1 MLMLPFDWLFPASR
15 RVAEQFGEPLCRAC
29 RYAHHPGP
37 QGRAPDG
44 GRGDVALADR
54 GQGCRTGSSTATRL
68 AAGGP
73 GRRNANERS
82 HRIRADQPSPSRP
95 TPPLCCGSR
104 RGRRTRS
111 RPPETSTHATLGQT
125 RSKAARPCRWLPRTR
140 APSKRPI
147 PRHAESDHARR
158 AFGPPRSAGLILAD
172 RPCAAPSLG
181 IDLSTSGS
189 AAFRVYG
196 VADQWTNVCR
206 GSVDGGHTRPAPLAE
221 LGSYGSRARLRRAA
235 RRAHAASGRSPPRP
249 LSVVFPE
256 SQRHCLR
263 RGPHDSGMTGRIG
276 RLSRWWV
283 RVRLPACRS
292 AQSGPIRS
300 HQRGQGRSSS
310 GALHL
315 APSAAS

>member
-189 AAFRVYG
+189 AAFRVYVSQISG
-196 VADQWTNVCR
+196 RMSVADQSTEDTPAQLHLPSWALMDQGRAFGARR
-206 GSVDGGHTRPAPLAE
+206 GVRMRPPAVHR
-221 LGSYGSRARLRRAA
+221 RARSRLSFLRANDI
-235 RRAHAASGRSPPRP
+235 ASGGGLTTP
-249 LSVVFPE
+249 
-256 SQRHCLR
+256 
-263 RGPHDSGMTGRIG
+263 G
-276 RLSRWWV
+276 
-283 RVRLPACRS
+283 
-292 AQSGPIRS
+292 
-300 HQRGQGRSSS
+300 
-310 GALHL
+310 
-315 APSAAS
+315 